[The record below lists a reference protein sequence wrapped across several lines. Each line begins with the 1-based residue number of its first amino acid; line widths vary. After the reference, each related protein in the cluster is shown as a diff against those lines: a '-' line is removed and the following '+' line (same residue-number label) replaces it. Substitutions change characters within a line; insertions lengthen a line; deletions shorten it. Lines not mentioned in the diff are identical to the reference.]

1 MGFKKILF
9 GEKVPDKDDPKYKE
23 RYEKDVA
30 AGQNFAKALHLD
42 KGAACVQRFASKHT
56 KLFLAIIFSFVLF
69 SVGLSLYRMT
79 QAVTYRPQP
88 SSAVERQ
95 EQELHFKRHHAP
107 NEQEMTKE
115 RDNNVYTPHQTDEYE
130 AFRKD

>member
-1 MGFKKILF
+1 MGFKKFLF

-30 AGQNFAKALHLD
+30 AGKNFAQALHLD
-42 KGAACVQRFASKHT
+42 RAAACVQRFASRHT

-79 QAVTYRPQP
+79 QAVNYKPRT

-95 EQELHFKRHHAP
+95 EKELHFRRHHAP
-107 NEQEMTKE
+107 QERKAVPRE
-115 RDNNVYTPHQTDEYE
+115 EKQSVKPYHIDEYE
-130 AFRKD
+130 TYGKD

>member
-30 AGQNFAKALHLD
+30 AGKTFAQALHLD
-42 KGAACVQRFASKHT
+42 RAATCVQGFATRHSR
-56 KLFLAIIFSFVLF
+56 LFLAIIFSFVLF
-69 SVGLSLYRMT
+69 SVGLSLYRMS
-79 QAVTYRPQP
+79 QAVTYKPRP

-95 EQELHFKRHHAP
+95 EKELRFHRHHAP
-107 NEQEMTKE
+107 QSRESVE
-115 RDNNVYTPHQTDEYE
+115 RKTNQSNNPYTIEEYE
-130 AFRKD
+130 AYRKD

>member
-23 RYEKDVA
+23 RYERDVA
-30 AGQNFAKALHLD
+30 AGKSFAQTLHLD
-42 KGAACVQRFASKHT
+42 KGAACVQRFAS
-56 KLFLAIIFSFVLF
+56 ISFVLF

-79 QAVTYRPQP
+79 QAVKYRPQP

-95 EQELHFKRHHAP
+95 EKELHFKRHHAP
-107 NEQEMTKE
+107 KEQGMTE
-115 RDNNVYTPHQTDEYE
+115 RKDINSYTPHQIDEYE
-130 AFRKD
+130 AYRKD

>member
-30 AGQNFAKALHLD
+30 AGKSFAMALHLD
-42 KGAACVQRFASKHT
+42 KTAECVQRFASRHT

-95 EQELHFKRHHAP
+95 EKELHFKRHHAP
-107 NEQEMTKE
+107 KEQEMTEE
-115 RDNNVYTPHQTDEYE
+115 RDINSYTPHQIDEYE